1 MDLFEAVVLSELM
14 GRAGPRGVLLA
25 PDGQPLDPVD
35 QRRLV
40 APSVLAARVKTR
52 HRALGDDLVD
62 ARHRAERHLEKSAQ
76 LGHTALTYAG
86 PAYPRSLAQ
95 IADPP
100 PVLWLRGQL
109 GVLQRPAVALI
120 GSRTGS
126 EYACQVATDLGAELS
141 ARGVVVVSGLAR
153 GVDAAAHRGGLKG
166 AAGTVAVLG
175 CGLDVVY
182 PPEHADLAR
191 AIVAAGALLSEYG
204 PSTPPHRFH
213 FPRRNRLIS
222 GLSMAVVVIEATARS
237 GSLITA
243 RCAAEQGRDVMAVP
257 GNVLT
262 GRNIGGHALIKDGA
276 KVVETADDILDEMG
290 LDLGKHATRGRRG
303 LISHDSLLRHMDAGE
318 SYDLDDLTAVSGL
331 NGAELLARLVELEL
345 EGQVARSAS
354 GRFSRLRG

>member
-14 GRAGPRGVLLA
+14 GRSGPRDVLLA

-40 APSVLAARVKTR
+40 APSVLATRVKTR
-52 HRALGDDLVD
+52 RRALGDDLVD

-141 ARGVVVVSGLAR
+141 ARGVVVVSGL
-153 GVDAAAHRGGLKG
+153 
-166 AAGTVAVLG
+166 VL
-175 CGLDVVY
+175 
-182 PPEHADLAR
+182 
-191 AIVAAGALLSEYG
+191 I
-204 PSTPPHRFH
+204 
-213 FPRRNRLIS
+213 RLFQQAPTS
-222 GLSMAVVVIEATARS
+222 RS
-237 GSLITA
+237 
-243 RCAAEQGRDVMAVP
+243 
-257 GNVLT
+257 
-262 GRNIGGHALIKDGA
+262 
-276 KVVETADDILDEMG
+276 
-290 LDLGKHATRGRRG
+290 
-303 LISHDSLLRHMDAGE
+303 
-318 SYDLDDLTAVSGL
+318 
-331 NGAELLARLVELEL
+331 
-345 EGQVARSAS
+345 
-354 GRFSRLRG
+354 

>member
-14 GRAGPRGVLLA
+14 GRSGPRDVLLA

-40 APSVLAARVKTR
+40 APSVLATR
-52 HRALGDDLVD
+52 IETRRRALGNDLID

-76 LGHTALTYAG
+76 LGHTALTYAD

-100 PVLWLRGQL
+100 AVLWLRGQPA
-109 GVLQRPAVALI
+109 VLQRPAVALI

-141 ARGVVVVSGLAR
+141 ARGV
-153 GVDAAAHRGGLKG
+153 
-166 AAGTVAVLG
+166 AVLG

-191 AIVAAGALLSEYG
+191 AIAAAGALLSEYG

-222 GLSMAVVVIEATARS
+222 GLSVAVVVIEATARS

-257 GNVLT
+257 GNVLS

-290 LDLGKHATRGRRG
+290 LDLGKNATQGRRG
-303 LISHDSLLRHMDAGE
+303 LISHDPLLRHMDAGE
-318 SYDLDDLTAVSGL
+318 SYDLDDLTAVSDL

-345 EGQVARSAS
+345 EGRVARSAS